1 MVTAVNS
8 YAAISGVTQASSSHG
23 SAGQQRSLSMGTLSQ
38 ALLSGN
44 LAAAQK
50 AYSSLSAT
58 YPGGTITNAP
68 NSPLAKIGQ
77 ALKSGNLAAAQSVL
91 PSLNGVGRSYAA
103 TSSAANTTAINS
115 GFAATLAAL
124 SGSSSGGFSV
134 KA

>member
-1 MVTAVNS
+1 MVTTVNS
-8 YAAISGVTQASSSHG
+8 FAAIIGATQASGTHG
-23 SAGQQRSLSMGTLSQ
+23 VAGQQRRMSMGTLSQ

-50 AYSSLSAT
+50 AYDSLSAT
-58 YPGGTITNAP
+58 YPGGAITNGA

-77 ALKSGNLAAAQSVL
+77 ALKAGNLAVAQSAL

-103 TSSAANTTAINS
+103 TSRADAATINT
-115 GFAATLAAL
+115 GFTATLA
-124 SGSSSGGFSV
+124 SFTGSGFSI